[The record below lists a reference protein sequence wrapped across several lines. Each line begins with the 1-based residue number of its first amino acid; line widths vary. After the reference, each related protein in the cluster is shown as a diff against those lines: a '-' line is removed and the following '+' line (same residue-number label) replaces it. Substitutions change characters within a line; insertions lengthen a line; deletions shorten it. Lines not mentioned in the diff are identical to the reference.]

1 MDGLLLLR
9 VGDTVINMANVT
21 RMLVKDDAVE
31 IMFVDKDL
39 VAFSGQE
46 ATALRD
52 WILIKGVV
60 SYCEN
65 SGGYWE

>member
-1 MDGLLLLR
+1 
-9 VGDTVINMANVT
+9 
-21 RMLVKDDAVE
+21 MLVKDDLVE
-31 IMFVDKDL
+31 VMFVDKNL

-52 WILIKGVV
+52 WILTKGLV

>member
-1 MDGLLLLR
+1 MDGSLLLR
-9 VGDTVINMANVT
+9 VGDTVINIANVT
-21 RMLVKDDAVE
+21 RMVVKDDLVE
-31 IMFVDKDL
+31 VTFVDKEL
-39 VAFSGQE
+39 VAFGGQE

-52 WILIKGVV
+52 WILTKGVV